1 FIRKQDTHWRTLV
14 RQFVLNAHC
23 SFRDLHSFPTRRSSD
38 LRARHLAF
46 YVELAEVAGT
56 EIERSADLMWLA
68 RLEDEH
74 DNLRAAL
81 EWARSE
87 EHTSELQSQSNLVC
101 RLLPEKKN
109 TKEETGPK

>member
-1 FIRKQDTHWRTLV
+1 MLATIGDFAADRLV
-14 RQFVLNAHC
+14 AAGEEDAV
-23 SFRDLHSFPTRRSSD
+23 
-38 LRARHLAF
+38 RARHLAF

-81 EWARSE
+81 EWALAGNDAVRGAQ
-87 EHTSELQSQSNLVC
+87 LAIALA
-101 RLLPEKKN
+101 PFW
-109 TKEETGPK
+109 TGHGHYWEAQTWLRRA